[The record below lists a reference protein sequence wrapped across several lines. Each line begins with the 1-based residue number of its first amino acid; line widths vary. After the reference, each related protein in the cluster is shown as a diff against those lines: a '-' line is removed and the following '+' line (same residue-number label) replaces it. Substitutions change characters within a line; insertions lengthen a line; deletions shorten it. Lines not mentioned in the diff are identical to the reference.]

1 MRIVTEMTV
10 SFFVGVALTFVTIYL
25 YHTYWTDQK
34 EYLCHAKKGFLLE
47 SLSQNSS
54 VFVKIEPPVFC
65 INLDNEGG
73 KKK

>member
-47 SLSQNSS
+47 SLSPDSR
-54 VFVKIEPPVFC
+54 VFVKVEPSMFC
-65 INLDNEGG
+65 IDLDNKG

>member
-10 SFFVGVALTFVTIYL
+10 SFFVGVALTFITIYL

-34 EYLCHAKKGFLLE
+34 EYLCHAKKGSLLE
-47 SLSQNSS
+47 SLSPDSK
-54 VFVKIEPPVFC
+54 VFVKVEPPMFC
-65 INLDNEGG
+65 IDLDNKE